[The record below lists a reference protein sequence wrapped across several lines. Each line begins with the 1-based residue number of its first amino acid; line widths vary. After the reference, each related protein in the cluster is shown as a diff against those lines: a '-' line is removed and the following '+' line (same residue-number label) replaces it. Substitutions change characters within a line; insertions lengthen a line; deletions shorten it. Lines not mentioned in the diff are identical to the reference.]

1 MNAVPSNR
9 VRVAAAQYAV
19 GPDVDANLATTLRMI
34 DRAAEGKP
42 DLLVLPEFAN
52 HCSWYEDAK
61 HCAQVSVTLDGPFI
75 SAVAERARTH
85 GFYIVINCSVVVEGE
100 TCSGT
105 SVLIDP
111 DGRVLATSDKQVL
124 IGHENDFLRRA
135 VTPSPVVET
144 AVGRLGLYACMDG
157 VLNETPRG
165 LALRGAQ
172 VLCNSLNSFAYD
184 EASLHIPVRAA
195 ENKVFVVAAN
205 KIGPLIPEF
214 LVAPVSAQISIP
226 GHFLSGAGESQI
238 VAPDGT
244 VLAKAPI
251 TGEAVVFADINPA
264 DADDKHRPD
273 GTDLFA
279 ARRPE
284 LYGPIGAAPVA
295 VERKV
300 GAAVVNAAVFQPEG
314 IDGEAISESLKAVAG
329 AARDGVQLL
338 TLPELFWLEEGVTA
352 DPGHAATVSGAWLT
366 EVKDLLA
373 GGGLYVATS
382 IVEAVDGGWQHT
394 GVLVGPEGVALRQPQ
409 LHPCARHE
417 SWMTLGDTV
426 HVAQLPWGRVAV
438 LTGDDNLFP
447 ETYRLAVLKGA
458 EVVAAPC
465 TIAETWEVE
474 TGLLERAAEN
484 RVCLVAASRPSAA
497 GASLLCTLWGDYTL
511 MTPWAERTFDGDI
524 SAPIVQRAARTSGV
538 YGATLHPAHTA
549 NKVLSHRTHVVDDR
563 AWSLAQPLLATQG
576 R

>member
-1 MNAVPSNR
+1 MNATKTQR

-34 DRAAEGKP
+34 DQAAKGQP

-75 SAVAERARTH
+75 SAVADRAKTH
-85 GFYIVINCSVVVEGE
+85 GFHIVINCSVVVEGE

-105 SVLIDP
+105 SILIDP
-111 DGRVLATSDKQVL
+111 AGQVVATADKQVL

-135 VTPSPVVET
+135 VAPSPVVET

-184 EASLHIPVRAA
+184 EGSLHIPVRAA

-205 KIGPLIPEF
+205 KVGPLIPEF
-214 LVAPVSAQISIP
+214 LVEPVSAQISIP

-251 TGEAVVFADINPA
+251 TGEAVIFADINPA
-264 DADDKHRPD
+264 DADDKTRPD
-273 GTDLFA
+273 GTDLFG
-279 ARRPE
+279 ARRPA

-295 VERKV
+295 IERTP
-300 GAAVVNAAVFQPEG
+300 GAAEMVAAIYQPDG
-314 IDGEAISESLKAVAG
+314 IDAEAISESLVAVGEAV
-329 AARDGVQLL
+329 DSGVDLL
-338 TLPELFWLEEGVTA
+338 TLPELFWLEEGVTP
-352 DPGHAATVSGAWLT
+352 DPAQAATVSADWLAQV
-366 EVKDLLA
+366 EAKLS
-373 GGGLYVATS
+373 GGTLYVAAS
-382 IVEAVDGGWQHT
+382 IVEAKGADWQHV
-394 GVLVGPEGVALRQPQ
+394 GVLVGPEGVVLRQPQ

-417 SWMTLGDTV
+417 TWMTPGDTV
-426 HVAQLPWGRVAV
+426 EVAQLPWGRVAV

-447 ETYRLAVLKGA
+447 ESYRLAVLKGA

-474 TGLLERAAEN
+474 TGLLERSAEN

-497 GASLLCTLWGDYTL
+497 GAGLLCTLWNDYTL
-511 MTPWAERTFDGDI
+511 MTPWAERSFDGEI
-524 SAPIVQRAARTSGV
+524 SKPIVQRAARTSGLFT
-538 YGATLHPAHTA
+538 ATLHPAHTA

-563 AWSLAQPLLATQG
+563 AWGLAGPLLATEQA
-576 R
+576 

>member
-1 MNAVPSNR
+1 MNATTSNR

-135 VTPSPVVET
+135 VAPSPVVET

-264 DADDKHRPD
+264 DADDKQRPD
-273 GTDLFA
+273 GTDIFA

-300 GAAVVNAAVFQPEG
+300 GAAEVNAAVFQP
-314 IDGEAISESLKAVAG
+314 DGVDDEAITESLKAVAG

-352 DPGHAATVSGAWLT
+352 DPSHGAAVSSGWLT
-366 EVKDLLA
+366 QVKDLLA
-373 GGGLYVATS
+373 GGDLYVATS
-382 IVEAVDGGWQHT
+382 VIEAADGGWHHT
-394 GVLVGPEGVALRQPQ
+394 GVLVGPQGVVLRQPQ

-417 SWMTLGDTV
+417 AWMTPGESV

-438 LTGDDNLFP
+438 ITGDDNLFP

-465 TIAETWEVE
+465 TIAEAWEVE

-484 RVCLVAASRPSAA
+484 RVCVVAASRPSAA
-497 GASLLCTLWGDYTL
+497 GASLLCTLFGDYTL

-524 SAPIVQRAARTSGV
+524 SAPIVQRAARTGGV
-538 YGATLHPAHTA
+538 YGTTLHPAHTA

-563 AWSLAQPLLATQG
+563 AWSLAQPLLASQG